1 MTEPLP
7 PDADVDWLVGVLG
20 HAAGCSAAQFVPV
33 PFLDDWAVSVLFTRI
48 AEKVL
53 ARHSGPSEKGYA
65 KQVAKGYLDEGGS
78 SIGTWVLVTAAK
90 FVLRKIAIVFDV
102 KKSHDVFGEA
112 IAFALALDV
121 ALEQKTLLRASPRA
135 LGATIFRAVRAV
147 GRGPLGALASAAA
160 AAWASTKGNSKGE
173 AARGDAEGTPS
184 PAKGGVTG
192 VGGAIKDSVSAEAKL
207 ARAELARA
215 FAQAASAPP
224 G

>member
-7 PDADVDWLVGVLG
+7 PPEADVDWLVGVLG

-53 ARHSGPSEKGYA
+53 SRHAGPSESGYA
-65 KQVAKGYLDEGGS
+65 KQIAKGYLDEGGS

-160 AAWASTKGNSKGE
+160 AAWASAKNAKGE
-173 AARGDAEGTPS
+173 PAGGEGDGAPS
-184 PAKGGVTG
+184 PKGGVSA
-192 VGGAIKDSVSAEAKL
+192 VGGAIKDSVAAEAKL

-215 FAQAASAPP
+215 FAQAANAPP
-224 G
+224 T